1 MITKF
6 SFRAAATAVAL
17 CLAAPAALAQDGL
30 APQFSQFERSTH
42 TGGPEIDYE
51 VWTSLLR
58 DIVLDVG
65 LSDRDPPAGRPILT
79 GTRINTGNTSP
90 FRFEANRVVYHTMS
104 DEYRDAISEYRRDL
118 ESLPSRIDFSRLS
131 ADEQLAY
138 WINLHNVT
146 VIEQIALNYPVTRL
160 NTFRINGQS
169 FYDAPILN
177 VSGVPLSLNDIRLRI
192 VFEQWNDPLVM
203 YGFFNGAIGGPNILR
218 HAYTGEN
225 VWTSLRN
232 NGAEFVN
239 SLRGIGTARHELEV
253 SVIYEDARPYFF
265 RNNWENQLRTHLASL
280 AVDSAYD
287 QIGSGSPVDADV
299 EAWEIADLI
308 NGSSRCTGGAGDLTV
323 QSYSRDGLRT
333 VGMCGVLPPHAQ
345 ALITEVQI
353 RRLELIENG
362 TYGRVYVRDIPTDDP
377 DTPEDESQQ

>member
-1 MITKF
+1 MIKTVSLK
-6 SFRAAATAVAL
+6 AAATALAL
-17 CLAAPAALAQDGL
+17 FLSAPAAFAQDGL
-30 APQFSQFERSTH
+30 APQFASFARSNQ

-51 VWTSLLR
+51 VWTGLLR

-79 GTRINTGNTSP
+79 GTRINTGNTSR
-90 FRFEANRVVYHTMS
+90 FRFEGNRVVYHTMS
-104 DEYRDAISEYRRDL
+104 DEYLDAISEYRRDL
-118 ESLPSRIDFSRLS
+118 ETLPDRVDFSRLS
-131 ADEQLAY
+131 SDEQLAY

-160 NTFRINGQS
+160 NNFRINGQS
-169 FYDAPILN
+169 VYDAPILN

-192 VFEQWNDPLVM
+192 VFSQWNDPLVM

-239 SLRGIGTARHELEV
+239 SLRGVGTARHELEV
-253 SVIYEDARPYFF
+253 SVIYEDAQPYFF
-265 RNNWENQLRTHLASL
+265 PEWERDLREHLSTL
-280 AVDSAYD
+280 AVDSASD
-287 QIGSGSPVDADV
+287 QVRRGGPVDADV

-308 NGSSRCTGGAGDLTV
+308 NGSSRCTGGAGDLTI
-323 QSYSRDGLRT
+323 QSYSGAGVRGPS
-333 VGMCGVLPPHAQ
+333 MCGTLPQHAVD
-345 ALITEVQI
+345 LMTEVQI
-353 RRLELIENG
+353 RRLELIRNG

-377 DTPEDESQQ
+377 DTPEDESQR